1 MRALTLPARLGHN
14 GLRPFSDPSTE
25 QRPRMSASTP
35 LTTAESVAERGYR
48 RKALFAA
55 AIGYGLD
62 GFDLL
67 VLSFALSGIIA
78 TFGLSDVRAGSLST
92 ITLFGAVLGGI
103 VFGALADRFGR
114 VRVLTWT
121 VLVFA
126 VFTGLSALAQG
137 YWDLAA
143 YRFIA
148 GIGIG
153 GEFGIG
159 MALAAEAVRADQRA
173 RATSWVGVGFQLGVF
188 AAAVVSAP
196 VIAAWGWRGLFVI
209 GLFPAVFAFVVRRG
223 VEEPEKFVRSQV
235 DEGGQTE
242 AKAHESF
249 AAKLGALVR
258 DRTTLKVTVA
268 LTILTSVQNFGYFGI
283 ITWLPNYLSEQMGL
297 GVTKGSLWTAVTVV
311 GMLAGILVFG
321 QIADRLG
328 RRPAFWIFQVGAIVS
343 ILVYSQLS
351 DPSAL
356 LAGGFF
362 MGAFANGMIGGHG
375 ALLAEM
381 YPTEVRATAQNVIFN
396 VGRAIGGLAPVVI
409 ALLAGSLGFGFALA
423 LLPAIYVLQFL
434 AMFLLPERRGAE
446 LT

>member
-1 MRALTLPARLGHN
+1 
-14 GLRPFSDPSTE
+14 
-25 QRPRMSASTP
+25 MSASTQ
-35 LTTAESVAERGYR
+35 LTTTETAERSYR

-67 VLSFALSGIIA
+67 ILSFALSGIIT

-92 ITLFGAVLGGI
+92 ITLLGAVVGGI

-121 VLVFA
+121 VLIFA

-148 GIGIG
+148 GVGIG

-173 RATSWVGVGFQLGVF
+173 RATSWVGVGFQIGVF
-188 AAAVVSAP
+188 AAAMVSAP
-196 VIAAWGWRGLFVI
+196 VIAWWGWRALFVI
-209 GLFPAVFAFVVRRG
+209 GLFPAVFAFIVRRG
-223 VEEPEKFVRSQV
+223 VDEPAAFVRAQQTEDADASV
-235 DEGGQTE
+235 DAGGAQPVGGQSTV
-242 AKAHESF
+242 AQSARAGESF
-249 AAKLGALVR
+249 VSKIGALVK
-258 DRTTLKVTVA
+258 DRQTVKITVA

-283 ITWLPNYLSEQMGL
+283 ITWLPNYLSAQMGL
-297 GVTKGSLWTAVTVV
+297 GVTKGSLWTAVTVM
-311 GMLAGILVFG
+311 GMLAGILIFG
-321 QIADRLG
+321 QVADRLG
-328 RRPAFWIFQVGAIVS
+328 RRPAFWIFQLGAIVS
-343 ILVYSQLS
+343 ILIYSQLS

-381 YPTEVRATAQNVIFN
+381 YPTEIRATAQNVIFN
-396 VGRAIGGLAPVVI
+396 IGRAIGGLAPVVI

-423 LLPAIYVLQFL
+423 LLPAIYIIQFL
-434 AMFLLPERRGAE
+434 AMFLLPEKRGLALE
-446 LT
+446 

>member
-1 MRALTLPARLGHN
+1 
-14 GLRPFSDPSTE
+14 
-25 QRPRMSASTP
+25 MSASTP
-35 LTTAESVAERGYR
+35 LTTTDIAEDRGYR

-55 AIGYGLD
+55 AVGYGLD

-67 VLSFALSGIIA
+67 ILSFALSGIIA
-78 TFGLSDVRAGSLST
+78 SFGLSDVEAGSLST
-92 ITLFGAVLGGI
+92 ITLLGAVVGGI
-103 VFGALADRFGR
+103 VFGALADRHGR

-121 VLVFA
+121 VLIFA

-143 YRFIA
+143 YRFVA

-196 VIAAWGWRGLFVI
+196 VIAWWGWRALFVI
-209 GLFPAVFAFVVRRG
+209 GLFPAVYVFFVRRG
-223 VEEPEKFVRSQV
+223 VGEPEAFVRAQEQTAEADV
-235 DEGGQTE
+235 DEE
-242 AKAHESF
+242 AGSGAGPAASSRESSAAVRESF
-249 AAKLGALVR
+249 AAKIGALAK
-258 DRTTLKVTVA
+258 DRETVTITFA
-268 LTILTSVQNFGYFGI
+268 LTVLTSVQNFGYFGI

-297 GVTKGSLWTAVTVV
+297 GVTKGSLWTGVTVM
-311 GMLAGILVFG
+311 GMLAGILIFG
-321 QIADRLG
+321 QFADRLG
-328 RRPAFWIFQVGAIVS
+328 RRPAFWIFQSGAIVT

-351 DPSAL
+351 DPTAL

-362 MGAFANGMIGGHG
+362 MGAFANGMLGGHG

-396 VGRAIGGLAPVVI
+396 IGRAIGGLAPVVI
-409 ALLAGSLGFGFALA
+409 AVLAGSLGFGFALA
-423 LLPAIYVLQFL
+423 LLPTIYVIQFL
-434 AMFLLPERRGAE
+434 AMFLLPEKRGHA
-446 LT
+446 LV